1 MFKKVLILSSFVA
14 LTLSAMAQDRLNGSF
29 DYALFKLEDGTPYI
43 ETYLK
48 VFAGTFH
55 YKPNANGTYSANL
68 EILLMA
74 SSTPDK
80 VDWFDKYKIN
90 TGELAAKDTGLVS
103 VLDGKRFVVK
113 EGKFRLDLR
122 IVDLNSPGSNV
133 VEYADSIVVNTGNGG
148 NKPVI
153 STPVLLDRYSTTV
166 TENAFSKSGYD
177 IIPNTT
183 GFYDGETN
191 EMSFYAEVY
200 GTPAAF
206 GEGERFVV
214 RYHLKNFETGFVVPG
229 TEGMSVSPVKPVYAA
244 LFPISLKNVGPG
256 NYSVVLE
263 VRNKN
268 NEIVTSTE
276 RVFQRGGRVN
286 FAVIEDLSAVG
297 TDFMALVENVDTL
310 REYIRCLNPI
320 SPRQEQDFA
329 RNVLKGGDKEM
340 MKRYIVSFWTRRDPA
355 NPYKAWA
362 QYKAQV
368 QLAQQLYG
376 TQYLRAYQTDRG
388 RVFLQYGP
396 PNVRTERPNEPMAYP
411 YEIWQYYEMY
421 NPITQMKQTN
431 RRFVFW
437 NPDGASNVYELL
449 HSDAL
454 SETRNDRWEM
464 VLYNRGGSSSD
475 IDQTSPGYQ
484 NGGMSRDLFNN
495 PR

>member
-1 MFKKVLILSSFVA
+1 MFKKVLVLSSFAALALPAVA
-14 LTLSAMAQDRLNGSF
+14 QEQLNGSF

-48 VFAGTFH
+48 IFGGTFH
-55 YKPNANGTYSANL
+55 YKPNGNGTYTANL
-68 EILLMA
+68 EVMLLA

-80 VDWFDKYKIN
+80 VDWFDKYKLS
-90 TGELAAKDTGLVS
+90 TGEVPAKDTALTS
-103 VLDGKRFVVK
+103 ILDGKRFAVK

-122 IVDLNSPGSNV
+122 IVDLNAPTPNV
-133 VEYADSIVVNTGNGG
+133 VEYADSITVIPGNGTG
-148 NKPVI
+148 KPVV
-153 STPVLLDRYSTTV
+153 STPVLLERFSPTK

-177 IIPNTT
+177 IIPSTT
-183 GFYDGETN
+183 GFYDGEAN

-200 GTPAAF
+200 GTPAFF
-206 GEGERFVV
+206 GEGEKFVV
-214 RYHLKNFETGFVVPG
+214 RYRLKNFETGLTVPG
-229 TEGMSVSPVKPVYAA
+229 TEGISVSPVKPVYAA
-244 LFPISLKNVGPG
+244 LFPISLKNVPPG
-256 NYSVVLE
+256 NYSVVME

-268 NEIVTSTE
+268 DELVTSTE

-286 FAVIEDLSAVG
+286 MAVVEDLSNVG
-297 TDFMALVENVDTL
+297 TDFMALVENEDSL
-310 REYIRCLNPI
+310 REFIRCLNPI
-320 SPRQEQDFA
+320 SPRLEQDFA

-340 MKRYIVSFWTRRDPA
+340 MKRYIVSFWMRRDPVD
-355 NPYKAWA
+355 PHKAWLT
-362 QYKAQV
+362 YKAQV
-368 QLAQQLYG
+368 NLAQSLFG

-396 PNVRTERPNEPMAYP
+396 PNVRSERPNEPFAYP

-437 NPDGASNVYELL
+437 ARNAASNNYELL

-454 SETRNDRWEM
+454 SEIRNDRWEM
-464 VLYNRGGSSSD
+464 VLYNRGSGTTD
-475 IDQTSPGYQ
+475 IDQTSPGQQ